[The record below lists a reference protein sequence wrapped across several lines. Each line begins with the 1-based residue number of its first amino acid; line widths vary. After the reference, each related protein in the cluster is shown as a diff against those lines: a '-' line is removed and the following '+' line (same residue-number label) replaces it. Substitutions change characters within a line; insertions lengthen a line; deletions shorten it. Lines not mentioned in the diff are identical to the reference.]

1 MKKLY
6 GLTIVSAFPGIF
18 WLKLVPKESSL
29 RPEPD
34 GSFLFSVLLFCQK
47 LVISNWFSTWSPV
60 GVSALMKIRCF
71 SFWRAKSD

>member
-1 MKKLY
+1 MKKFY

-29 RPEPD
+29 GLKPD